1 MEFRYESWQWIN
13 VLMLPLLTFF
23 SISFYFDLSSLFSFF
38 FRFDFFAFFFKFWFS
53 YSSQCPLEFYRSE
66 PYTSLPLLSI
76 VRTLSSNA
84 LFEPSGRHAVKESRS
99 YYGYHDPVNSIS
111 KDDFTRDNSS
121 TEQDHGIRLISLPFV
136 ARNIF
141 KDIFV
146 QRLDA
151 IGRFLKF
158 ATHAWTRW

>member
-1 MEFRYESWQWIN
+1 MFSCFRCS
-13 VLMLPLLTFF
+13 LF
-23 SISFYFDLSSLFSFF
+23 SISFYFDLSSLFSIFF
-38 FRFDFFAFFFKFWFS
+38 FLFSWFICVFFLFLFS
-53 YSSQCPLEFYRSE
+53 YLSQCPLEFYRSE

-76 VRTLSSNA
+76 VKSLSSNA
-84 LFEPSGRHAVKESRS
+84 LFEPSGRHSIKESRS
-99 YYGYHDPVNSIS
+99 YYGFHDSVNSIS
-111 KDDFTRDNSS
+111 NDDFTRDNSS
-121 TEQDHGIRLISLPFV
+121 TVQDHGIRLISLPFV

-158 ATHAWTRW
+158 ATQAWERW

>member
-1 MEFRYESWQWIN
+1 
-13 VLMLPLLTFF
+13 MLPLLTFF
-23 SISFYFDLSSLFSFF
+23 NFFLFWFVIIGFIFHFF
-38 FRFDFFAFFFKFWFS
+38 NFWFIHVFFLFWFS
-53 YSSQCPLEFYRSE
+53 YSSQCPLEFYRSD

-76 VRTLSSNA
+76 VKSLSSNA
-84 LFEPSGRHAVKESRS
+84 FFEPSERHAAKESRS
-99 YYGYHDPVNSIS
+99 YYAYQGSVNSIS

-121 TEQDHGIRLISLPFV
+121 TEQDHGLRLISLPFV

-146 QRLDA
+146 QRMNA

-158 ATHAWTRW
+158 ATHPWAR